1 MQAAVVPNARNREC
15 NQPTKIT
22 VKSVCVISW
31 NSRGLSQ
38 QKTEFLKHLVS
49 PQIVGDKIPII
60 CNQDNFVLKGNSYRI
75 SQALPGFHCIV
86 NPAIK
91 DVLDRGRPCNG
102 IFIAVPDII
111 KGSVKDVS
119 PNHMRVQAVLIS
131 SSTSK
136 TLLINAY
143 LPYDTRTAIES
154 DDLTETLEV
163 IKSVIEDNDC
173 DAVLWAGDANS
184 DFTRNTA
191 HTRAVKEVVEDSN
204 LLVTWDSF
212 PVDFTCTSERDP

>member
-1 MQAAVVPNARNREC
+1 M
-15 NQPTKIT
+15 
-22 VKSVCVISW
+22 
-31 NSRGLSQ
+31 
-38 QKTEFLKHLVS
+38 
-49 PQIVGDKIPII
+49 
-60 CNQDNFVLKGNSYRI
+60 
-75 SQALPGFHCIV
+75 
-86 NPAIK
+86 
-91 DVLDRGRPCNG
+91 
-102 IFIAVPDII
+102 FIAVPDII

-163 IKSVIEDNDC
+163 NKSVIEDNDC